1 MWNVKYDTDE
11 PIYETETKS
20 GTERTDLVV
29 AKDRRWGE
37 RGGMGAGDQSMQTG
51 IYRMDKQQG
60 NYIFKA
66 QGTIFNIL

>member
-37 RGGMGAGDQSMQTG
+37 RGGMGAGD
-51 IYRMDKQQG
+51 
-60 NYIFKA
+60 
-66 QGTIFNIL
+66 